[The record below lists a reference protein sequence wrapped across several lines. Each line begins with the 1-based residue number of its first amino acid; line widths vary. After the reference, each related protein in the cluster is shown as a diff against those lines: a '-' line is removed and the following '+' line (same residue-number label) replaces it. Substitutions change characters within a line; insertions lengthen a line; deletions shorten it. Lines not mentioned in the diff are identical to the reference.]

1 MDHVELLTQIEAQY
15 MFKNLRYNN
24 AASLTYRR
32 YGRTAYSLRLTDKM
46 ERFESLISNLGLEGG
61 DESIDDTLRDAI
73 NYVFMFMGDLSAGCT
88 TPEDTSN
95 IDWTLKYIRKYAK
108 YAPKTIE
115 QKASTFA
122 GWLKDNGYSLSE
134 AIYRMGQNRIEEIP
148 TYGMFACY
156 LIKLYLD
163 RRNNIS

>member
-32 YGRTAYSLRLTDKM
+32 YGRTAYSLRLTDKI
-46 ERFESLISNLGLEGG
+46 ERYESLRANPDLEGG

-73 NYVFMFMGDLSAGCT
+73 NYVFMFMGDLDAACKK
-88 TPEDTSN
+88 PEDTSN
-95 IDWTLKYIRKYAK
+95 IDATLKYIRRYAK
-108 YAPKTIE
+108 YLPKTIE
-115 QKASTFA
+115 QRAATFA
-122 GWLKDNGYSLSE
+122 NWLKDNEYTLSD
-134 AIYRMGQNRIEEIP
+134 AIYHMGQSRVEEIY

-156 LIKLYLD
+156 LIKQYLD
-163 RRNNIS
+163 RKEVSR